1 MPTVVGTL
9 APADVPS
16 AMELSKAAKWNQTP
30 DDWLRVLQLAREDF
44 RCVEA
49 AGKIVATASLLPYG
63 TRLAWIG
70 MVLTRPEYRR
80 QGFAREL
87 MEDLIA
93 RAEGHKIRTLKL
105 DATHEGLPLYE
116 SLGFVVEETVERWG
130 RSAATVTVQACV
142 DDRGLATDSQL
153 KTQNSK
159 LNKSLPDANRAPHLY
174 AQNLTALSSS
184 KPSLPGPSTLAPEQN
199 RLSSPLDVDCPQIS
213 NALFTMDEAAFG
225 VSRKRLLEM
234 LLQSGRCNSTPH
246 GYVLSRPGA
255 AARYLGPCI
264 ADSEAEANALIAT
277 HLEINLDAAT
287 SSDWYWDLLP
297 ANPGAV
303 RCAEQLGFTRRRT
316 LWRMSRG
323 ETMENDNAMVYA
335 IAGFEL
341 G

>member
-1 MPTVVGTL
+1 MPTVVRTL
-9 APADVPS
+9 TPADVPS
-16 AMELSKAAKWNQTP
+16 AMELSKAANWNQTP
-30 DDWLRVLQLAREDF
+30 EDWLRVLQLAGEGF

-70 MVLTRPEYRR
+70 MVLTRPENRR
-80 QGFAREL
+80 RGFAREL

-93 RAEGHKIRTLKL
+93 RAEGNKIRTLKL
-105 DATHEGLPLYE
+105 DATNEGRPLYE
-116 SLGFVVEETVERWG
+116 SLGFIVEETVERWG
-130 RSAATVTVQACV
+130 RPAAMVTLHGCV
-142 DDRGLATDSQL
+142 DDRGAAIDSEL

-159 LNKSLPDANRAPHLY
+159 LNKSLSDANRAPRLY
-174 AQNLTALSSS
+174 AQNLNALSSS
-184 KPSLPGPSTLAPEQN
+184 QPSLLKPSTLAPEQN
-199 RLSSPLDVDCPQIS
+199 RLSSSLDVDCLQIS
-213 NALFTMDEAAFG
+213 DAHFTMDNEAFG
-225 VSRKRLLEM
+225 VSRKHLLEM
-234 LLQSGRCNSTPH
+234 LSQSGKCDFTSH

-255 AARYLGPCI
+255 TARYLGPCV
-264 ADSEAEANALIAT
+264 ADSEADAKLLIAT
-277 HLEINLDAAT
+277 HLEIYPNAGK

-297 ANPGAV
+297 ANTGAV

-316 LWRMSRG
+316 LWRMRRG